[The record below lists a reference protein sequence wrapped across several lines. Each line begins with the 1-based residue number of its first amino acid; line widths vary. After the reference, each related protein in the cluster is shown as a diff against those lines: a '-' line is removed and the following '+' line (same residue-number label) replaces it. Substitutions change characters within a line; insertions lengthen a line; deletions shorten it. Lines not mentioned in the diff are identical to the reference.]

1 MVYPKYEDKEDL
13 FVKATENT
21 SSHLI
26 PDGTYVFDCLKKS
39 DNARVTAKANVNNGC
54 WCILK
59 EARFEIHEGVG
70 IYQKAREFR
79 TTLPIDSN
87 GVLLDDVD
95 LCMCTP
101 SFSGSLVIN
110 QSYDRWIERKTLN
123 GKPLDVYWTK
133 GNDNA

>member
-1 MVYPKYEDKEDL
+1 MVYPKSEDKEDL

-21 SSHLI
+21 SCHLI
-26 PDGTYVFDCLKKS
+26 PDKTYVFNRLKKS

-70 IYQKAREFR
+70 IYQKARDFR
-79 TTLPIDSN
+79 STLPIGSN

-95 LCMCTP
+95 LGMCTP
-101 SFSGSLVIN
+101 SFSGFLVIN
-110 QSYDRWIERKTLN
+110 QSYDS
-123 GKPLDVYWTK
+123 
-133 GNDNA
+133 

>member
-1 MVYPKYEDKEDL
+1 MVYTKSEDKEDL

-26 PDGTYVFDCLKKS
+26 PDGTYFFDRLKKS

-70 IYQKAREFR
+70 ISQKARDFR
-79 TTLPIDSN
+79 ATLPIDSN
-87 GVLLDDVD
+87 SFLLDDVD
-95 LCMCTP
+95 LGMCTS

-110 QSYDRWIERKTLN
+110 QSCDSWIECKTLK
-123 GKPLDVYWTK
+123 GKSLDVYWTK
-133 GNDNA
+133 GNYNA